1 MTIEDTLKRADVFL
15 GLNDSDLE
23 IIASL
28 PSSRI
33 ATFQTGQ
40 ILFKAGEEAKDIFV
54 IEEGQIKVIAEVSSS
69 DNKTNT
75 ITIDIVSKGS
85 LLGWSALVRPHLY
98 VLSAV
103 CQKPCKVV
111 IINGNELL
119 SLFEQNCFIGYRVL
133 QGLSQVIGI
142 RFRDLQQILIT
153 GKRWPFIE
161 KHSYT

>member
-1 MTIEDTLKRADVFL
+1 MTIEDTLKRSDVFL

-23 IIASL
+23 IIARL
-28 PSSRI
+28 PSSRL
-33 ATFQTGQ
+33 ASFQIGQ
-40 ILFKAGEEAKDIFV
+40 FLFKAGEEAKNIYV
-54 IEEGQIKVIAEVSSS
+54 IEEGQINVIAEVSSS
-69 DNKTNT
+69 TGKTNI

-103 CQKPCKVV
+103 CQKPCELV

-119 SLFEQNCFIGYRVL
+119 SLFEQNCIIGYRVL
-133 QGLSQVIGI
+133 QGLSHVIGV

-161 KHSYT
+161 KHFYT